1 MRKDVKMIGKRG
13 IMGTSFELSETN
25 FRNGNCDEG
34 NELQSIKHVYEIQ
47 GEPKEDNG
55 VKYYTARPSAVYVM
69 LYDNKFNEKVVSC
82 GETQLESEKF
92 YDVK

>member
-13 IMGTSFELSETN
+13 IMGTSFELSETS

-47 GEPKEDNG
+47 GEPKEEEG
-55 VKYYTARPSAVYVM
+55 VKIYTVRPSAVYVR
-69 LYDNKFNEKVVSC
+69 LYDNKFNEKVVNC
-82 GETQLESEKF
+82 GETELDSEKF